1 MPHFTRPLLVGFD
14 IVLMV
19 FAPLVMPVSRLPN
32 LEFPIATSSLHET
45 KVNPLYRINL
55 PSLWPQMGEHRA
67 EETIS

>member
-1 MPHFTRPLLVGFD
+1 
-14 IVLMV
+14 
-19 FAPLVMPVSRLPN
+19 MPVSRLPK

-67 EETIS
+67 EETIF